1 MNTSKQKVWQAAK
14 QNQLDEFIAKVAAT
28 FPDAIEYVV
37 VDTPRETV
45 WCKTKEDD
53 V

>member
-1 MNTSKQKVWQAAK
+1 MKTSKQKVWQAAK
-14 QNQLDEFIAKVAAT
+14 QNQLDEFIAKVAAI

-37 VDTPRETV
+37 VETPHETV

>member
-1 MNTSKQKVWQAAK
+1 MKTSKQKVWQAAK
-14 QNQLDEFIAKVAAT
+14 QHGLDEFIAKVAAT
-28 FPDAIEYVV
+28 FQDAIEYVV
-37 VDTPRETV
+37 VETPQETV